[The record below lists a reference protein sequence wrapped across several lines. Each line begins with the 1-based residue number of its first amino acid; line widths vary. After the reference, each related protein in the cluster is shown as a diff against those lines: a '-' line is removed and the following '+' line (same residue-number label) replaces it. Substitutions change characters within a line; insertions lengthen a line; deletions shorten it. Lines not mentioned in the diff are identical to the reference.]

1 MGTSKGE
8 AAPFRSGVILA
19 AGASTRMGLLK
30 LLLPLGDRCVLQRIL
45 DEAVGSCLD
54 ETLLVLGKHAD
65 QIREVIHLDG
75 GGRVR
80 VVVNTG
86 HAEGQ
91 STSLQ
96 AGLRAADSRSEAAAV
111 LLGDQPGVTRALID
125 RVAAAF
131 AAGHRPV
138 ARPVYVD
145 SRGERVP
152 GHPVFLARRI
162 WSEVEKLHGDEGA
175 RSILSAHPEWVLE
188 VPVEGEPPADID
200 TWDDYERARKLA
212 GIQRSERI

>member
-1 MGTSKGE
+1 MRTSKGE
-8 AAPFRSGVILA
+8 VPPFVSAVILA
-19 AGASTRMGLLK
+19 AGASARMGRPK
-30 LLLPLGDRCVLQRIL
+30 LLLPLGDRCVLQRVL

-54 ETLLVLGKHAD
+54 ETILVLGDHAD
-65 QIREVIHLDG
+65 QIRGAIRPSGRE
-75 GGRVR
+75 RVR
-80 VVVNTG
+80 VVVNTA
-86 HAEGQ
+86 HAQGQ

-111 LLGDQPGVTRALID
+111 LLGDQPGVDRALID

-131 AAGHRPV
+131 ATGGVPV

-145 SRGERVP
+145 SHGRRVP

-162 WSEVEKLHGDEGA
+162 WPEVEKLRGDEGA

-188 VPVEGEPPADID
+188 IPVEDKPPADID
-200 TWDDYERARKLA
+200 TWEDYERATSA
-212 GIQRSERI
+212 GRQWVERI